1 MSSGRLLAVVLTLAL
16 APAVVLTAQQTVS
29 PLDVRLF
36 SGSQPV
42 VLLFDLSVLQGEDCS
57 TRWRPPNVPST
68 ACRRGR
74 TSGSTSSI
82 STR

>member
-1 MSSGRLLAVVLTLAL
+1 MSRSRLLAVVLTLAL

-36 SGSQPV
+36 SGSQAV
-42 VLLFDLSVLQGEDCS
+42 VLLFDLSVLQGEDLQHAAE
-57 TRWRPPNVPST
+57 TAKRPSA
-68 ACRRGR
+68 ACGRGG